1 MNSGNAKAG
10 SLSPQFNRYFL
21 DLTGMHIKKAQM
33 AATQQLIDFNQISNE
48 KTDLT
53 HISSTHDWSSFYQLL
68 PFHKNGLLA

>member
-1 MNSGNAKAG
+1 
-10 SLSPQFNRYFL
+10 
-21 DLTGMHIKKAQM
+21 M